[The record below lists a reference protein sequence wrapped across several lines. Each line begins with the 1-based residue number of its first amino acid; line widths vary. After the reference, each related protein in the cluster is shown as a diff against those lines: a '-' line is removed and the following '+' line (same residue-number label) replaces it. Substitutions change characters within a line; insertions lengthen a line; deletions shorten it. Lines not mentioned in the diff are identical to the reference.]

1 MWSSLVP
8 TSSGEEWSRQN
19 TGGSFC
25 ADRPRWKLPNLSEQR
40 VLKLGIMR
48 LRTQLCTATDEVVSA
63 QSLPMRQGKSVLR
76 QASFFWRLL
85 ANEIELKGACQNDV
99 SAAQS
104 DLCHLSVEQLISVR
118 AQTLDFQTA
127 SETHSAHCN
136 FLVSVDNHLLE
147 KFALR
152 CLAGTA
158 WASSPPLSPPSPSE
172 PQTATPT
179 STAST
184 ARQRS
189 ELLRWLGVRMVLIL
203 GAAEVLAGDS
213 TNASQPGDPPPA
225 RWAIRMNPGDW
236 NDWQVAIFDIE
247 QLRLDSLDAL
257 LVSGSGGPVAV
268 VADRSVGDG
277 RDRRLHWEV
286 VALDPGVDDIRTEVI
301 KRSGDEGALK
311 RLGVEL
317 NAAFRERFV
326 GRTDLGLGQGRGPV
340 EEAESSQDSS
350 PNRAGEAKLATPSG
364 LVAAAVR
371 RLEPA
376 DAAPPTTTTTTTKPT
391 LSPGAPLVAR
401 QTEGGAVSK
410 PPPLP
415 SASSK
420 ASASVSASTVASERD
435 LAADRRKEGGVASKP
450 LVPPASWGASWA
462 STAASERDLEADRS
476 EGVLRALN
484 FDGFVSPEGTG
495 DLTPEDPVDHPDGDA
510 GGSAFFNLI
519 SCCGSESRRRC

>member
-1 MWSSLVP
+1 MP
-8 TSSGEEWSRQN
+8 TSSGEEWARQS

-104 DLCHLSVEQLISVR
+104 DLCHLSLEQLISVR
-118 AQTLDFQTA
+118 VQTLDFQTA

-158 WASSPPLSPPSPSE
+158 WASSPPPSPSSPSE

-179 STAST
+179 SLASA

-203 GAAEVLAGDS
+203 GAAEVLARDS
-213 TNASQPGDPPPA
+213 TNASQPGDPPPV
-225 RWAIRMNPGDW
+225 RWAIRLNPGDW
-236 NDWQVAIFDIE
+236 NDWQVAMFDIE
-247 QLRLDSLDAL
+247 QLRLDSLDTLQA
-257 LVSGSGGPVAV
+257 SGSGGPVAV

-286 VALDPGVDDIRTEVI
+286 VALDLGVDDILAEVI
-301 KRSGDEGALK
+301 KRSADEGGLK
-311 RLGVEL
+311 KLGVEL
-317 NAAFRERFV
+317 TAAFRERFV

-391 LSPGAPLVAR
+391 LSPGVPLVAR
-401 QTEGGAVSK
+401 WKEGGAS
-410 PPPLP
+410 
-415 SASSK
+415 
-420 ASASVSASTVASERD
+420 
-435 LAADRRKEGGVASKP
+435 SKP

-462 STAASERDLEADRS
+462 ASTAASERDLETDRS

-484 FDGFVSPEGTG
+484 FDGFVSPEATG
-495 DLTPEDPVDHPDGDA
+495 ELTPEDPADHPHPGADA